1 VPDLTDHPPSRK
13 GQHVRRRVIP
23 NTEIAISEISFG
35 AGTAAGIMLSATAQE
50 QIRTV
55 ARALEIGIN
64 HFDTSPIYGDGR
76 SEVNLGQALKAAG
89 AEVVLTTKVN
99 VAPEHLLLSA
109 DGAIARGVRKTVHAS
124 LSRLQR
130 DHIDILLL
138 HNATGFGRDLSNERL
153 PHLSLDDIFGPG
165 GVWAEVESLV
175 AEGKVRAF
183 GLSGQ
188 DNVPEALMA
197 AAATGRIA
205 IFNQP
210 FNLLNPT
217 AAWPGPRV
225 PGGARP
231 AFLRDFE
238 IDYSGVMEFARRQE
252 VGVSVIS
259 PVAAGVLTD
268 SAQAGVTPPEV
279 SGWRVR
285 FPRPGQYEHGL
296 RSGAVFA
303 EVARAHGMGMTEL
316 AYRFALSQP
325 AVTTV
330 VGGFSNIAQLDEIA
344 AFADAPALDA
354 EALADVTKAASA
366 LPDMTG
372 DGE

>member
-1 VPDLTDHPPSRK
+1 
-13 GQHVRRRVIP
+13 
-23 NTEIAISEISFG
+23 
-35 AGTAAGIMLSATAQE
+35 MLSASAAE
-50 QIRTV
+50 QIATLE
-55 ARALEIGIN
+55 RAIEIGIN

-76 SEVNLGQALKAAG
+76 SEVNLGQALKAIG
-89 AEVVLTTKVN
+89 AEVVVTTKVN

-109 DGAIARGVRKTVHAS
+109 DGAIAKGVRKAVHAS

-130 DHIDILLL
+130 DHVDVLLL
-138 HNATGFGRDLSNERL
+138 HNATGFCRDLANERL
-153 PHLSLDDIFGPG
+153 PHLSLDDIFGER
-165 GVWAEVESLV
+165 GVWDEVEALV

-217 AAWPGPRV
+217 AAWSGPRA
-225 PGGARP
+225 PDRARP
-231 AFLRDFE
+231 AFLGDFE
-238 IDYSGVMEFARRQE
+238 IDYTGVMDFACRQQ

-268 SAQAGVTPPEV
+268 SAQAGAEPPAV

-285 FPRPGQYEHGL
+285 FPRPGQYEHGI
-296 RSGAVFA
+296 RAGACFA
-303 EVARAHGMGMTEL
+303 EVARSHGMGMTEL

-330 VGGFSNIAQLDEIA
+330 VGGFSNIEQLDEIA
-344 AFADAPALDA
+344 AFADAPPLDA
-354 EALADVTKAASA
+354 EILADIAKATSA
-366 LPDMTG
+366 LPQLAP